1 MTTESSAPTVTAAVS
16 SGPGRVRRWARW
28 ARWPGVGLFFAAATI
43 VQTWPLA
50 KHARDS
56 IEVWSFFQFDAWAFL
71 WNLWWVKHAVLNLEN
86 PFHTDHLYYPQGSN
100 LYLHPLTFVNGVM
113 AIPLQLVT
121 GNLILTWNLLALL
134 CFVLAGVGTY
144 ALVHRITRNHF
155 AGVLAGFIFAFA
167 PLTMMRLGGH
177 WNMVATWPIPFLLL
191 FLLRFKD
198 SGRVLDALVAGVF
211 WAILTLNWLEF
222 ATDAGLFMA
231 LFFGYWTIVYLWKR
245 ERDQLARLWRGGVII
260 AAVWLILSAPYI
272 IGALKDS
279 QSGDYYQPGGDE
291 SFSADL
297 LAYVTPSPLWG
308 PGESPRVGGP
318 NPLHQAALKTIEGT
332 AYLGILP
339 LLLGA
344 AALFTVRRDS
354 HRVLPWLIGFLAF
367 AILALGPHL
376 WIDDKTQFSLFGVS
390 FSVPL
395 PYQLYDQL
403 PLLGNRRVPVR
414 MIVLGTMALSVLAGI
429 GLDMLMR
436 RFSGRWRFVAPV
448 LGVLAL
454 AVVWVE
460 YWNPPLYVSAH
471 TSPVIFSEIREDPGD
486 FVVVHA
492 PLGRR
497 TGWTISG
504 HPSGGALDDY
514 YQTLHGKLSPGGYLS
529 RVSDKDFTWFLEQ
542 PGLHFLSCP
551 IDCAGQPSEDQNVR
565 LVRQVFEKNRI
576 RYVVVH
582 RLGPD
587 GLPLYFVGDPEIQA
601 MDSYLRQVV
610 GMEQIYADSNLAVY
624 RERSTR

>member
-1 MTTESSAPTVTAAVS
+1 MS
-16 SGPGRVRRWARW
+16 RL
-28 ARWPGVGLFFAAATI
+28 RWPTLSLFFALVAI

-50 KHARDS
+50 KHAGDS

-71 WNLWWVKHAVLNLEN
+71 WNMWWVKRAVLHLDN
-86 PFHTDHLYYPQGSN
+86 PFYTDHLYYPQGSN
-100 LYLHPLTFVNGVM
+100 LYLHPLTFINGLM
-113 AIPLQLVT
+113 SIPFQVIT
-121 GNLILTWNLLALL
+121 GNLILSWNLVALV
-134 CFVLAGVGTY
+134 CFVLAGLGTY
-144 ALVHRITRNHF
+144 ALVHRVTQNHF
-155 AGVLAGFIFAFA
+155 AGVLAGLIFAFA
-167 PLTMMRLGGH
+167 PMTMMRFGGH

-198 SGRVLDALVAGVF
+198 SGRFLDAIIAGLF

-222 ATDAGLFMA
+222 ATDAA
-231 LFFGYWTIVYLWKR
+231 LLMGIFFAYWTVVCVWKR
-245 ERDQLARLWRGGVII
+245 QREELRRLWLGGALI
-260 AAVWLILSAPYI
+260 AAVWLILSAPYLA
-272 IGALKDS
+272 GALRDS

-339 LLLGA
+339 LLLGVVA
-344 AALFTVRRDS
+344 ITTVRRDP
-354 HRVLPWLIGFLAF
+354 HRVLPWLIGFLTF
-367 AILALGPHL
+367 AVLALGPHL
-376 WIDDKTQFSLFGVS
+376 WINEKTDFSLFGIS

-414 MIVLGTMALSVLAGI
+414 MIVLGIMALSVLAGI
-429 GLDMLMR
+429 GLDVLMR
-436 RFSGRWRFVAPV
+436 RFDGRWRLVGP
-448 LGVLAL
+448 VLAL
-454 AVVWVE
+454 LALGLVWLE
-460 YWNPPLYVSAH
+460 YWNPPVYASAH
-471 TSPVIFSEIREDPGD
+471 ASPAVFSEIRADSGD

-497 TGWTISG
+497 TGWTVSG

-514 YQTLHGKLSPGGYLS
+514 YQPLHGKPSPGGYLS

-542 PGLHFLSCP
+542 PGLHFLACP
-551 IDCAGQPSEDQNVR
+551 VDCVGQPSEDQNLEAVR
-565 LVRQVFEKNRI
+565 GVFRENRI
-576 RYVVVH
+576 RYVIVH

-587 GLPLYFVGDPEIQA
+587 GLPLYFVGDAEVQA
-601 MDSYLRQVV
+601 MDRYLRDVV
-610 GMEQIYADSNLAVY
+610 GMEQIYTDPTLSVY
-624 RERSTR
+624 RAREDQ